1 MCLYRIAQEALRN
14 IAKHSRAREAW
25 VALTATDDGILLSIE
40 DTGVGFSSDQT
51 RGKLGL
57 GLDSMEERARLIG
70 GEFTIRSEPGKG
82 TFGRSLGPM
91 FRGDA
96 MKKARVLVADDH
108 RILAEGLRSLL
119 EPEFELVDIVED
131 GRALVARA
139 RELSPDV
146 IVADITMPLL
156 NGIEAIRQLKKADVP
171 AKVVFLTMHQDVT
184 YAAKAFELGASG
196 FVLKHSAPSE
206 LVTAIREALAGRTYV
221 TPLIAGELMQAY
233 RERAPTGKTRR
244 ST

>member
-1 MCLYRIAQEALRN
+1 MLREN
-14 IAKHSRAREAW
+14 
-25 VALTATDDGILLSIE
+25 
-40 DTGVGFSSDQT
+40 
-51 RGKLGL
+51 
-57 GLDSMEERARLIG
+57 
-70 GEFTIRSEPGKG
+70 
-82 TFGRSLGPM
+82 
-91 FRGDA
+91 A
-96 MKKARVLVADDH
+96 MKRARVLLADDH

-119 EPEFELVDIVED
+119 EPEFELVEIVED
-131 GRALVARA
+131 GRTLVARA
-139 RELSPDV
+139 RELFPDV

-156 NGIEAIRQLKKADVP
+156 NGIEAVLQLKKADVP

-233 RERAPTGKTRR
+233 RDDSVKRQDPTANLTPRQREVLQLFAEGR
-244 ST
+244 SAKEVAAILHISPRTAEFHKASVMKLLGIRTTAELAQYAVRHGIISS